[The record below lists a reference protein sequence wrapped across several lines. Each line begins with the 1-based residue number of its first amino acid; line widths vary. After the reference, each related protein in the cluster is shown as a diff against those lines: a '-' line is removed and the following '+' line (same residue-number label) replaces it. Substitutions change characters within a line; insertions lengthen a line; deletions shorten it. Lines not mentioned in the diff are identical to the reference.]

1 MGNRPAG
8 DPILWAEADDTYPDG
23 PNVGENTKEKPSQG
37 IIDRGFYPDRRAPA
51 KWMNAVLNDVTVRAA
66 YLDLVD
72 ILNWDAPDTSL
83 TATCATETF
92 VCWDSFARVWWMVEG
107 GAGLKVYYSPDGRTW
122 TEDTGLAGTPAEGE
136 SIAYDTD
143 TCFVL
148 VCEKTT
154 GNMHLKNQSN
164 TWSEHNAIMSN
175 MTVHGIVHNPHQ
187 AATVPFLVFGQDS
200 SNNRPKMY
208 SCVVPLGTPAA
219 TKRDLTNEA
228 SFNTQV
234 KWVACAPDR
243 VVCMAADGHAWYHVG
258 DGAGTWLQSDGGSA
272 VLTTPV
278 GLSYDEVNE
287 VFWCIDNDSTVKTSV
302 DGITWTTADVGSSF
316 TFECNGGCISFNG
329 IWIAHAG
336 ITIPAAAA
344 LGGERMIYST
354 DLGVTWE
361 EIPCPV
367 SWQGIFSEDGRKLL
381 AMATNGDSIRT
392 LRTR

>member
-8 DPILWAEADDTYPDG
+8 DPHLWAEADDTFSSGAYSG
-23 PNVGENTKEKPSQG
+23 QPNKVVPSQG
-37 IIDRGFYPDRRAPA
+37 IIDRGFYPDRDLPA
-51 KWMNAVLNDVTVRAA
+51 GWLNAILNDVTVRAA

-72 ILNWDAPDTSL
+72 ILNWDAVDTSL

-122 TEDTGLAGTPAEGE
+122 TEDTTLAGTPADGE
-136 SIAYDTD
+136 CIAFDTE
-143 TCFVL
+143 TTFVF
-148 VCEKTT
+148 VCEKST
-154 GNMHLKNQSN
+154 GNMHKKNSSN
-164 TWSEHNAIMSN
+164 VWSEHNAVMSN
-175 MTVHGIVHNPHQ
+175 MTVHGMVHNPY
-187 AATVPFLVFGQDS
+187 AATTVPLLIFGQDS

-208 SCVVPLGTPAA
+208 SCTATPTA

-234 KWVACAPDR
+234 KWVACSPDR
-243 VVCMAADGHAWYHVG
+243 VVCMAADGHTWYHVG
-258 DGAGTWLQSDGGSA
+258 SGDGTWLQAEGGSA

-278 GLSYDEVNE
+278 GLSYDAVND

-302 DGITWTTADVGSSF
+302 DGITWTTADANTPFS
-316 TFECNGGCISFNG
+316 FECNGRCISFNG